1 MEGRSAAEIV
11 AKWPVT
17 KIATMSF
24 DYAYGQD
31 VTKAFI
37 KHLKKLKP
45 SAEIVDQQ
53 WPKLGEQDYNPFIN
67 AQMAKKPEA
76 IFSSIWGGF
85 FVTYSKQ
92 AKAVGMFDAVK
103 YNFIG
108 VGEAA
113 TPETTKSM
121 GADYPVGIWG
131 NSYDAFYWG
140 ETAAHRDYTA
150 RLSKYLKD
158 EYPSSWAIQG
168 YIGMQ
173 FLAEAIKKA
182 GSTDSDKVAKA
193 LLGLTVETPIGPQT
207 IREKDHQANRGQ
219 LYGKTVKDPKY
230 PFAIMKPVTYVDP
243 TKFMDYPLPDPSFV
257 FAQSVSGLTAAMFL
271 FLIAAGLSLIF
282 GVLRVLNFAHGTFYM
297 LGAYATFQLVQWLGV
312 SGGRFWLTALG
323 GALFVAALGGLVE
336 RLLFRHLYGKEEL
349 YQLLFTYALALIL
362 GDAAKM
368 LWGTQQ
374 KSVSRPPEL
383 SSAFQV
389 FGATIPTYN
398 LFIILLGPAIALAFW
413 LVLQRTRVGRYIRA
427 AALDRETLGALGVNV
442 DALYTGVFVLASFL
456 GGLGGALISPMRA
469 TTPGMDTEIIVE
481 AFVVVVIGGL
491 GSFWGT
497 FLGAL
502 IYGQVLSFGILFFPR
517 FSIFAVFALMA
528 AVLIVRPWGLL
539 GRPIR

>member
-1 MEGRSAAEIV
+1 M
-11 AKWPVT
+11 
-17 KIATMSF
+17 
-24 DYAYGQD
+24 
-31 VTKAFI
+31 
-37 KHLKKLKP
+37 
-45 SAEIVDQQ
+45 
-53 WPKLGEQDYNPFIN
+53 
-67 AQMAKKPEA
+67 
-76 IFSSIWGGF
+76 
-85 FVTYSKQ
+85 
-92 AKAVGMFDAVK
+92 
-103 YNFIG
+103 
-108 VGEAA
+108 
-113 TPETTKSM
+113 
-121 GADYPVGIWG
+121 
-131 NSYDAFYWG
+131 
-140 ETAAHRDYTA
+140 
-150 RLSKYLKD
+150 
-158 EYPSSWAIQG
+158 
-168 YIGMQ
+168 
-173 FLAEAIKKA
+173 
-182 GSTDSDKVAKA
+182 
-193 LLGLTVETPIGPQT
+193 
-207 IREKDHQANRGQ
+207 
-219 LYGKTVKDPKY
+219 
-230 PFAIMKPVTYVDP
+230 
-243 TKFMDYPLPDPSFV
+243 PDPSFL

-271 FLIAAGLSLIF
+271 FLIASGLSLIF